1 MPGYWEIQPTVL
13 VCTLHTDV
21 TTMAWA
27 YGLRNLIVPGQ
38 VFGLAGMPFDMA
50 RNVACQQAL
59 QAGADYLFFLD
70 SDVIPPKDTILRLM
84 KHDLP
89 IVSGIYCR
97 RSPPHAVPVMI
108 RNGQW
113 VTEYPANS
121 LIEVDYVGA
130 GCLLIR
136 RDVLEHFPPIDDK
149 RGKRWFDWRVDM
161 AGLLPQGEA
170 LSEDFSFCLAAKR
183 CGLKV
188 IVDTGIQCRHVGFG
202 QSTFGSFVPLDTTPI
217 T

>member
-27 YGLRNLIVPGQ
+27 YGLRNLIIPGQ
-38 VFGLAGMPFDMA
+38 PFGLSGMPFCHA
-50 RNVACQQAL
+50 RNEACRQAL
-59 QAGADYLFFLD
+59 KAGADHLFFLD
-70 SDVIPPKDTILRLM
+70 SDVIPPRDTILRLI

-89 IVSGIYCR
+89 VVSGIYCR

-121 LIEVDYVGA
+121 LIQVDLVGA

-136 RDVLEHFPPIDDK
+136 RDVLEKLPPIDDK
-149 RGKRWFDWRVDM
+149 RGKHWFDWRVDM
-161 AGLLPQGEA
+161 MGLLPQGEA
-170 LSEDFSFCLAAKR
+170 LSEDFSFCLQCR
-183 CGLKV
+183 RHGIPIV
-188 IVDTGIQCRHVGFG
+188 VDTSLMARHIGYG
-202 QSTFGSFVPLDTTPI
+202 QSTLGSFVPLDTTPI